1 MRVAT
6 GVQDLGKPDDDTNNH
21 LLAFGM
27 NHMDFLFSIFAIFI
41 CHENTYPC
49 SEPSPEDNVWLE
61 GKTLRWGSHHWGGYL
76 RGEHLSR
83 KDHRV
88 WVQNQVLVPAL

>member
-1 MRVAT
+1 MCRE
-6 GVQDLGKPDDDTNNH
+6 LGKPDDDINNH

-27 NHMDFLFSIFAIFI
+27 NHMDFLFTVFAIFI

-61 GKTLRWGSHHWGGYL
+61 ENTKVGGVTT
-76 RGEHLSR
+76 G
-83 KDHRV
+83 
-88 WVQNQVLVPAL
+88 AGT